1 MKTVINTNFLVPIVL
16 IVWTFTSCKSFLPS
30 DVDALGEDVNF
41 VNTEYAPTLG
51 RKTVYESAV
60 NVGNASTLPLNFK
73 IVNIRT
79 VEGEPATELTDRF
92 PVKVWKAAYTGEE
105 KSVEEIEAKREIQYR
120 PIFEIGE
127 KSGDLMMWDFG
138 DSNWIRTQ
146 PDSCYVFDVEISNNG
161 GRTYA
166 RNLKLKPFKERA
178 YEPSQYNAVTG
189 LAPQARLYPSIVAN
203 IYGEKTGDLIFSS
216 DIEVY
221 IFKDEENTAP
231 GGTLTI
237 SVLDSLNAPIDV
249 REFKD
254 TKWNEMIHGFN
265 PVFADNKVTYEVA
278 YPIPLIQH
286 PTRYTNS
293 DGSRAQI
300 ALRYNRLG
308 FGGFLREATLGFDFA
323 IFEEGHW
330 EIQFRFRTE
339 SPKFVN
345 D

>member
-1 MKTVINTNFLVPIVL
+1 M
-16 IVWTFTSCKSFLPS
+16 
-30 DVDALGEDVNF
+30 
-41 VNTEYAPTLG
+41 
-51 RKTVYESAV
+51 
-60 NVGNASTLPLNFK
+60 
-73 IVNIRT
+73 
-79 VEGEPATELTDRF
+79 
-92 PVKVWKAAYTGEE
+92 
-105 KSVEEIEAKREIQYR
+105 
-120 PIFEIGE
+120 
-127 KSGDLMMWDFG
+127 
-138 DSNWIRTQ
+138 
-146 PDSCYVFDVEISNNG
+146 
-161 GRTYA
+161 
-166 RNLKLKPFKERA
+166 
-178 YEPSQYNAVTG
+178 
-189 LAPQARLYPSIVAN
+189 AN